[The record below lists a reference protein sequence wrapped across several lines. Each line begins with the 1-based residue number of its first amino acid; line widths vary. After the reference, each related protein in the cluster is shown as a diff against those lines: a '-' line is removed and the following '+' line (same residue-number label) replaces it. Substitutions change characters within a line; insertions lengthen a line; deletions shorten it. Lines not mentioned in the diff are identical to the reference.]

1 MGSVK
6 SLRQYDLDQVLRVER
21 LRSSQ
26 PVCSAGSPFSCSV
39 SI

>member
-1 MGSVK
+1 MGNEK

-26 PVCSAGSPFSCSV
+26 PVCSPGSPFSCNV